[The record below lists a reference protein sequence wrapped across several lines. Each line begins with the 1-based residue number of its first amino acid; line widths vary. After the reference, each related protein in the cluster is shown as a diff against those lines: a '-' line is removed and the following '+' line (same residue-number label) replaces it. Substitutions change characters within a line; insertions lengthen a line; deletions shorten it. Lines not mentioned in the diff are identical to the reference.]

1 MGDVGDVER
10 VVGRV
15 VHAGV
20 DEPGPGARSRRPKG
34 AGMPNEPVILG
45 FQNRGTLAL
54 PADLRRRHNLD
65 KPGAQVRVVERED
78 GVVEL
83 HPLAA
88 VPADQ
93 AWFWTER
100 WQEMERDADADVAAG
115 RVTNHDTVEELF
127 HAFEA

>member
-1 MGDVGDVER
+1 MTASDGSVDPPPRTSLDLDVGLGG
-10 VVGRV
+10 VGVR
-15 VHAGV
+15 
-20 DEPGPGARSRRPKG
+20 PRR
-34 AGMPNEPVILG
+34 
-45 FQNRGTLAL
+45 
-54 PADLRRRHNLD
+54 
-65 KPGAQVRVVERED
+65 RED

-115 RVTNHDTVEELF
+115 RVTNDDTVEELF